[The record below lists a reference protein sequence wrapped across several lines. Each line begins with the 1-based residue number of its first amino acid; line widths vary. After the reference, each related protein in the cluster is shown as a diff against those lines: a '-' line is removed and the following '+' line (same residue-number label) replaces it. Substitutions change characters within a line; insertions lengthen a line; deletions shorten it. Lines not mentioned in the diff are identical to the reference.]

1 MPQCSEI
8 RPLRPRHEQEHRGG
22 DAHLP
27 RKPLCRRGCSCG
39 WSRGQQQSEGCT
51 AAMGPDDDF
60 QKKQF
65 RRCSA
70 NNDSARGLQ
79 GAGEQRDVYICAS
92 GWHLWS
98 MIPEW
103 GEGIVSRGGHLKGS
117 RRSQGSCSSGWKV
130 RCPQRGKKQAVNS
143 HGAAAFPGQV
153 CRSPEIF
160 LGTRSGSMGVGV
172 GVGTVEWIKNYK
184 LSEKFSA

>member
-1 MPQCSEI
+1 MPQCSETH
-8 RPLRPRHEQEHRGG
+8 PLRPRHEQEHGGG

-103 GEGIVSRGGHLKGS
+103 GEG
-117 RRSQGSCSSGWKV
+117 KV
-130 RCPQRGKKQAVNS
+130 RCPQRGKKQEVNS